1 MAVTFSDE
9 AGDSLATTQRA
20 VVGGKRMA
28 HGMNFKKFEAMEGK
42 EKMEGRKKDKS
53 VDRREMALK
62 NLAKARASRGAKG
75 GGYKAKAM

>member
-1 MAVTFSDE
+1 
-9 AGDSLATTQRA
+9 
-20 VVGGKRMA
+20 MA
-28 HGMNFKKFEAMEGK
+28 HGMNFKKFEGMEGK